1 MSIAPTP
8 GPAPGPEAGPTP
20 ATGAP
25 GTAVPGTAPP
35 ATAGPRTAGPG
46 WVARHT
52 RSILAILAALTLA
65 GGFAA
70 AILPRGL
77 FPVVQF
83 PRVVVNVDAGAR
95 PADQTALLVTIPLEQ
110 AVRRV
115 PGVLRVRSTSSR
127 GSAEVS
133 LDFAWGS
140 DMVAVTTQVDAA
152 IAQTLPSLPA
162 GAAYQVRRMDPTVFP
177 VIAYS
182 MLSPSVGAV
191 EQRDIAQYQ
200 IVPLL
205 TAIPGVSYVGVQGGQ
220 VQEIEVWVDPQRL
233 AARGL
238 ALSDVAGAL
247 ARGNVLSVG
256 GRMQVHDRLLLLALD
271 DTVRQ
276 IAQVRDTVVQGGAGG
291 VVRVSDVATVQ
302 DGVVPQFTEVGEDGA
317 PAVQIAIYQQPDA
330 NTVALADAV
339 RTALAGF
346 QSRLPPG
353 IRLVTWYDQ
362 STLVTD
368 SAGSV
373 RDAILIGLGL
383 AGLVLLG
390 FLRSLRVT
398 LVAMLVVP
406 VTLAVTV
413 LLLLSLGLTFNI
425 MTLGGLAAAVGLVID
440 DVITMI
446 EHLARRVGAGG
457 AIGGAGAANTT
468 SASGAA
474 DADATDAAAGGGT
487 GELVLAAGVEFLP
500 PLTGSSLATL
510 LVFLP
515 LAFLSGVT
523 GAFFK
528 ALSVTMASALV
539 ISYALTALAVPVLTR
554 LLVDFRRW
562 KDPGEGLEGRV
573 GRAHR
578 WLLERLFARAW
589 LLLLGVVP
597 LLVLGWFA
605 FGSVGSGF
613 MPKMDEG
620 GFVLDFR
627 SAPGTSL
634 TETSRELAQV
644 AAILHATP
652 EVATYSTR
660 VGAGL
665 NGGLSEPNTGDFFVL
680 LKRGPRRP
688 IEAVMAEVETRAG
701 RDVPGLHVA
710 TAQLMED
717 LIGDLTAVPQPI
729 EVKLFSNDPAQ
740 LAPAATALAA
750 AIAKIQGV
758 VSVEDGIV
766 IAGDGRTI
774 AVDPA
779 HAAIEGVD
787 ASAVG
792 ASLQGYL
799 EGSVATQM
807 PQAVKQI
814 GVRVWLPPADRR
826 FDDQLAGL
834 PIRAADGHVFALGRI
849 ATVSAAPGQAE
860 ITRENLQRM
869 VPVTARLQG
878 RSLGAAVAD
887 VKAVLARP
895 NALPPGVRYELGG
908 LYAQQRIA
916 FAGLTRVFAAALVA
930 EFVLLLFLYETFWI
944 PAIVLGCSALSTTA
958 VFAGLWLTGIELN
971 ITAIM
976 GMTMIIGIG
985 AEMAIFLVSEYVAL
999 AREMPPRRALLEAA
1013 RNRFRPIAM
1022 TTLAAILTLL
1032 PLALAI
1038 GAGSGMQQPL
1048 AIAIIS
1054 GLIVQFPLV
1063 LLAMPVL
1070 IGLTIPGAGPG
1081 RDR

>member
-1 MSIAPTP
+1 VNIATS
-8 GPAPGPEAGPTP
+8 
-20 ATGAP
+20 
-25 GTAVPGTAPP
+25 P
-35 ATAGPRTAGPG
+35 ATAPTTAGPG
-46 WVARHT
+46 WIARHT
-52 RSILAILAALTLA
+52 RSILAVLAALALA

-70 AILPRGL
+70 VILPRGL

-95 PADQTALLVTIPLEQ
+95 PADQTALLVTVPLEQ

-127 GSAEVS
+127 GSAEVA

-162 GAAYQVRRMDPTVFP
+162 GASYQVRRMDPTVFP

-182 MLSPSVGAV
+182 MLSPTVGGVA
-191 EQRDIAQYQ
+191 QRDIAQYQ
-200 IVPLL
+200 IVPML
-205 TAIPGVSYVGVQGGQ
+205 TAIPGVSHVGVQGGQ
-220 VQEIEVWVDPQRL
+220 VREVEVWVDPQRL

-247 ARGNVLSVG
+247 ARNNVLTVV
-256 GRMQVHDRLLLLALD
+256 GRMQDHDRLLLLALD
-271 DTVRQ
+271 DTLRQ
-276 IAQVRDTVVQGGAGG
+276 VAQVRDTVVQAGPGG
-291 VVRVSDVATVQ
+291 VVRVADVATVQ

-330 NTVALADAV
+330 NTVAIADAV
-339 RTALAGF
+339 RAALAGF
-346 QSRLPPG
+346 RSRLPADV
-353 IRLVTWYDQ
+353 RLVTWYDQ

-383 AGLVLLG
+383 AALVLLA

-406 VTLAVTV
+406 ATLAITV

-440 DVITMI
+440 DVITMV
-446 EHLARRVGAGG
+446 EHLARRAGEGG
-457 AIGGAGAANTT
+457 ADDGSAEDAGATH
-468 SASGAA
+468 
-474 DADATDAAAGGGT
+474 DP
-487 GELVLAAGVEFLP
+487 VLAAGVEFLP
-500 PLTGSSLATL
+500 PLTGSSMATL

-528 ALSVTMASALV
+528 ALSVTMAAALV

-562 KDPGEGLEGRV
+562 KDPGEGPEGRV

-578 WLLERLFARAW
+578 WLLKRLFARAW
-589 LLLLGVVP
+589 LLLLGIVP

-605 FGSVGSGF
+605 FGHVGSGF

-644 AAILHATP
+644 AAILHDTP
-652 EVATYSTR
+652 DIATYSTR

-665 NGGLSEPNTGDFFVL
+665 GGGLSEPNTGDFFVL

-688 IEAVMAEVETRAG
+688 IETVMAEVETRAG
-701 RDVPGLHVA
+701 QGVPGLHIA

-750 AIAKIQGV
+750 EIAKIPGV

-787 ASAVG
+787 ASMVG

-799 EGSVATQM
+799 DGTVATQM
-807 PQAVKQI
+807 PEAVKQV
-814 GVRVWLPPADRR
+814 GVRVWLPPTARR

-849 ATVSAAPGQAE
+849 ATVSAALGQAE

-869 VPVTARLQG
+869 VAVTARLQG

-895 NALPPGVRYELGG
+895 NALPPGVRHELGG
-908 LYAQQRIA
+908 LYAQQQIA

-930 EFVLLLFLYETFWI
+930 EFVLLLFLYEDFWI
-944 PAIVLGCSALSTTA
+944 PVIVLSCSALSTTA

-999 AREMPPRRALLEAA
+999 AATMPPRRALLEAA

-1070 IGLTIPGAGPG
+1070 IGLTIPGSQAGFAAKAG
-1081 RDR
+1081 TDRV